1 MAINPAPHVVGQH
14 SSKSVL
20 NANWGE
26 VAAVLNVSASGTIT
40 VTSASYAIQA
50 TDAIVWVNRAGA
62 VTLTLPDAAAWL
74 AAPGHG
80 SSIDLQIQDISGAAE
95 TNNVTINRAGSDLV
109 NGDTS
114 ITIQANYGVYRL
126 RPAAANKW
134 VVR

>member
-1 MAINPAPHVVGQH
+1 MTINPAPHVVGQH

-20 NANWGE
+20 NANW
-26 VAAVLNVSASGTIT
+26 AAVKAALDAVASTAVT
-40 VTSASYAIQA
+40 VTVTAASYVIQA
-50 TDAIVWVNRAGA
+50 ADTFVWVNRAGA

-74 AAPGHG
+74 AAHG
-80 SSIDLQIQDISGAAE
+80 AGGDLEIQDISGAAE